1 MMGVFVI
8 RQCSKRQIRMDQD
21 NGLRQGIRNLLA
33 AGGIRHGY
41 YLLPQQ
47 LQYNEGI

>member
-1 MMGVFVI
+1 MMGVFV
-8 RQCSKRQIRMDQD
+8 QIRMDQD